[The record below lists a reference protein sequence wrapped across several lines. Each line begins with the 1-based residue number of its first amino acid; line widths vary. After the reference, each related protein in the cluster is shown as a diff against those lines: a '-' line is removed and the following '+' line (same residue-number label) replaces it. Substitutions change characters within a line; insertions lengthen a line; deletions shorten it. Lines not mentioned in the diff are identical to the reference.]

1 MISNK
6 SINISNDFAM
16 RVFFFLMAIITS
28 SVIGVFSQTSTP
40 KKYTIRY
47 EEKVRPGDASFENQK
62 LPAKIRRSSSNKGEI
77 KLVYEGEFPDSM
89 KVAITAAA
97 DLWEAKISNK
107 QPIYIGVC
115 FGTLDP
121 DVAMAAE
128 VDYCDDDENNLS
140 GCPTALAS
148 QIRDAEYSDSESPDG
163 WIILNSNTNWDC
175 NFTGKQSGGYNL
187 TTAAL
192 RGIARCLGFGSSIIY
207 LDNAYSYYHG
217 WPTYFDKLLY
227 SNSIFLS
234 ELTQFSSEMANF
246 VKSDN
251 VFLDT
256 PSNTY
261 KIYAPTTYKSDISLN
276 YLDEDKSLMTY
287 SIGQGN
293 CILSIDEKTFDIL
306 RTIGWD
312 LPISGLRIKC
322 SNIQDDGIGSS
333 YENHSFHLDT
343 DNSSVSN
350 YRWRF
355 YLKDKSEKFIEISS
369 GNTAEFTINQI
380 NSTENYFINLNGD
393 LEGKIECDYTFDGEE
408 YSAIPFKI
416 SLELKPIIISIN
428 NVSKINSVDY
438 GFSLMFNV
446 NYIGAN
452 KINVNVEEDY
462 STFVRN
468 YQFDEPFIAHVM
480 TGNISALNYSW
491 VTIEV
496 RNQYGST
503 FETLEFE
510 PDYNLYQANEK
521 IAKINGLFNN
531 QPINKVQILNLNGTI
546 VFDGKPSEFSKK
558 YLSTGIYVRKDIYYN
573 GISKTSKFIIL

>member
-1 MISNK
+1 
-6 SINISNDFAM
+6 M
-16 RVFFFLMAIITS
+16 RVFLFLIAIAAS
-28 SVIGVFSQTSTP
+28 SVIGVFSQTSP
-40 KKYTIRY
+40 IQRYTIRY
-47 EEKVRPGDASFENQK
+47 EEKVRPCDTGLENKK

-77 KLVYEGEFPDSM
+77 NFVYYDEFPDSM

-115 FGTLDP
+115 FDTLDP

-128 VDYCDDDENNLS
+128 VDYCNDDENNLF

-148 QIRDAEYSDSESPDG
+148 QIKNAEYSDSESPDG

-175 NFTGKQSGGYNL
+175 NFTGKQSEEYNL

-192 RGIARCLGFGSSIIY
+192 RGIARCLGFGSSIVY
-207 LDNAYSYYHG
+207 FDNTYSYYHS

-234 ELTQFSSEMANF
+234 ELTQASSEMANF

-256 PSNTY
+256 PFNTY
-261 KIYAPTTYKSDISLN
+261 KIYAPTDYMPDISLN
-276 YLDEDKSLMTY
+276 YLDVDNSLMTY

-293 CILSIDEKTFDIL
+293 CVLSIDEKTFDIL

-312 LPISGLRIKC
+312 LPITGLKIKC
-322 SNIQDDGIGSS
+322 SDIQDDGIGSS
-333 YENHSFHLDT
+333 YDNHSFHLDT
-343 DNSSVSN
+343 NNERVSN

-355 YLKDKSEKFIEISS
+355 YLKDKSEKFIEVSS
-369 GNTAEFTINQI
+369 AETAVFTINKI
-380 NSTENYFINLNGD
+380 TSAENYFVNLNGD
-393 LEGKIECDYTFDGEE
+393 LEGKIECDYTFDGKE

-416 SLELKPIIISIN
+416 SLELRPIIISIDN
-428 NVSKINSVDY
+428 IFRINSDQY
-438 GFSLMFNV
+438 DFSLMFNV
-446 NYIGAN
+446 NYIGAD
-452 KINVNVEEDY
+452 KISVNVEEDY

-468 YQFDEPFIAHVM
+468 YQFEEPFIAHVI

-503 FETLEFE
+503 SETLEFE
-510 PDYNLYQANEK
+510 PDYSSYHVTEK
-521 IAKINGLFNN
+521 INEINNQFNN
-531 QPINKVQILNLNGTI
+531 SMTDNTVQIFNIDGTLVFNGKHTEI
-546 VFDGKPSEFSKK
+546 FEKHLPAGIYMKK
-558 YLSTGIYVRKDIYYN
+558 EIDSTGMM
-573 GISKTSKFIIL
+573 SKISKFIIL